1 MGPPLRV
8 LGGTPLWSTVITQGL
23 TQRLP
28 YSYSY
33 VTMWCKRMCHSAKG
47 VSWVVLKTGEKLYE
61 PQEPGTDDCCGKGCQ
76 ECVWTQYWDSKRYY
90 DDMVADMMGLKRKL
104 TAFELLE
111 LKLERKKR
119 K

>member
-8 LGGTPLWSTVITQGL
+8 LGTSLWSTVVNEVL
-23 TQRLP
+23 VLRLP
-28 YSYSY
+28 SSSSY
-33 VTMWCKRMCHSAKG
+33 VTSWCNRKCHSGKG
-47 VSWVVLKTGEKLYE
+47 VSWIVLKTGEKLYE

-90 DDMVADMMGLKRKL
+90 DDMVADMKGLKRSL

-111 LKLERKKR
+111 LKLEKR
-119 K
+119 KNK